1 MPTLMTHAFVGAAA
15 AATVSNGAM
24 PVRFWVL
31 SIFCSVLPD
40 ADVIGFALGI
50 PYSHVI
56 GHRGFFHSLSF
67 SLVLGLLVVLVF
79 FPDYRTLSRSWWLLL
94 IFFFVLT
101 ASHGLLDAATNGGLG
116 IALLSPYDNTR
127 YFLSVTPIQ
136 VAPIGIK
143 AFLTKR
149 GVSVLLSEF
158 VWVWIPCLAMILVAR
173 WVVRPLFFPRI

>member
-15 AATVSNGAM
+15 AATVSNGVM
-24 PVRFWVL
+24 PIRFWVL
-31 SIFCSVLPD
+31 SILCSVLPD

-67 SLVLGLLVVLVF
+67 ALILGLLVVLGF
-79 FPDYRTLSRSWWLLL
+79 FPDYKTLSRGWWLLL
-94 IFFFVLT
+94 VYFFVVT
-101 ASHGLLDAATNGGLG
+101 ASHGLLDAATNGGPG

-136 VAPIGIK
+136 VAPLGIK
-143 AFLTKR
+143 AFLTQR
-149 GVSVLLSEF
+149 GLNVLLSEF
-158 VWVWIPCLAMILVAR
+158 VWVWIPVLVLVFVAR
-173 WVVRPLFFPRI
+173 WMLRPMFFPRM